1 MADEVT
7 AAVRERADAGDEED
21 RLFGVDEG
29 DEDSVLSILLW
40 MAQYKL
46 VQKRASTKRVVF
58 FPSLSVFFPS
68 PSALNYAV

>member
-7 AAVRERADAGDEED
+7 ATVRERADAGDEED
-21 RLFGVDEG
+21 RLFGV

-58 FPSLSVFFPS
+58 FPSLCVFFPS

>member
-21 RLFGVDEG
+21 RLFGVDE
-29 DEDSVLSILLW
+29 DSVLSILLW

-46 VQKRASTKRVVF
+46 VQKRPSRKRVVF